1 METLTIDVLNNK
13 AIRLLQ
19 DLENMQLIRV
29 RKEEPTISKVNWSE
43 KYKGAM
49 TKQTPTEIEEQLKE
63 IRNEW
68 E

>member
-13 AIRLLQ
+13 AIKLLQ
-19 DLENMQLIRV
+19 DLENLQLIRV
-29 RKEEPTISKVNWSE
+29 HKEQQTISKVNWSK

-49 TKQTPTEIEEQLKE
+49 SKQTPTQIEHQLKE
-63 IRNEW
+63 MRKEW